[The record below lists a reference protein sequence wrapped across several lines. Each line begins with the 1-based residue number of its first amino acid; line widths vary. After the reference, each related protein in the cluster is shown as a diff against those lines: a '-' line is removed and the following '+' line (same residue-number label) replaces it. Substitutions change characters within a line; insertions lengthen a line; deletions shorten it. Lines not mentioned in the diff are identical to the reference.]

1 MKKDLSTIIL
11 ILVFIAGLS
20 LLLYPT
26 VANWWN
32 QRHATGAIA
41 DYVTTVTHVDTDA
54 LDEAMDN
61 AKAYN
66 QRLQTRGNVFYQ
78 LDDATIADYNS
89 QLNLTGDQSGS
100 MMGYLI
106 IPVIGVELP
115 IYHGTEEDTL
125 SVGIG
130 HLEGTS
136 LPVGGE
142 GTHAVLSGHRGLP
155 SAKLLTDL
163 DKLVV
168 GDVFQIETL
177 GVAHN
182 YEVDQILIV
191 LPEEVGALQ
200 IQEDRDICTLIT
212 CTPYGINTH
221 RLLVRGTRI
230 GDTVEE
236 MELHITADALLVDKV
251 LVATVI
257 AIPILCVL
265 LICLLVVTRQK
276 KGQKVIKNE

>member
-32 QRHATGAIA
+32 QRRATGAIA